1 VDRRDDQRGPSY
13 RPQQVELETR
23 ADGTL
28 RLRAPQAVGPVAAS
42 VGAWLD
48 HWAAAA
54 PDRVSVAER
63 SGAAWRT
70 VTYRDLLQQV
80 RAVGAALLGRGLG
93 NGGRIAF
100 LSGNGVDHLILSLAA
115 QYVGAVA
122 VPVAEQYARMPE
134 AADRLAGVLA
144 KVRPQMAFVADA
156 APFARALATPELA
169 GVEIVAVV
177 PSGAGRPVTPFDALL
192 AGDASVDVDAAHA
205 AVGHDTVAK
214 ILFTSGSSS
223 APKGVVTTHGMMCV
237 NQAQIAAAWPFLADR
252 PPRLLDWLPWN
263 HVFGGSKNVNLVL
276 CHGGSLYI
284 DDGKPT
290 PSGFARTCTNIME
303 QAGTLSFNVPIAY
316 ALLVEA
322 AEKDKALRRRFF
334 ADLDLLF
341 YAGASM
347 AAPIWEKLEQY
358 CLEESGRLPL
368 MASSWGMTE
377 TAPSCVM
384 VHEPVGRSGIIG
396 VPLPGVE
403 VKLIPDADMRCEM
416 RVRGPNVMRG
426 YLDDPERSAS
436 AFDDEGFLLT
446 GDAVRFADATDAA
459 RGLVFDGRVG
469 EDFKLS
475 TGTWVHVGRL
485 RLDAMRELRGVA
497 ADIVVCGHDRAEIG
511 LFVFPDRTLAEGCA
525 ATDGAI
531 TDPALQHAVA
541 ERLRRINAEATGSSR
556 RIARALVLSD
566 PPSVAG
572 HEITDKGSLNVA
584 NVLKRR
590 AALLARLYDDADP
603 AVVRA

>member
-1 VDRRDDQRGPSY
+1 MAERGNRRHTPFPPQAVIREQRP
-13 RPQQVELETR
+13 
-23 ADGTL
+23 DGTL
-28 RLRAPQAVGPVAAS
+28 LLRSPGTIGDVAPS

-48 HWAAAA
+48 QWATAA
-54 PDRVSVAER
+54 PDRVAVAER
-63 SGAAWRT
+63 SGPGWRT
-70 VTYRDLLQQV
+70 VSYAELLQSV
-80 RAVGAALLGRGLG
+80 RSVGAALIGRGLHT
-93 NGGRIAF
+93 GGRIAL
-100 LSGNGVDHLILSLAA
+100 LSGNGVDHLILSLSA

-122 VPVAEQYARMPE
+122 VPVAEQYARLPE
-134 AADRLAGVLA
+134 AAERLAGVLA

-156 APFARALATPELA
+156 APFARALQSPELA
-169 GVEIVAVV
+169 GVEIVATR
-177 PSGAGRPVTPFDALL
+177 PEGAGRPVTPFESLL
-192 AGDASVDVDAAHA
+192 AGDASADVDAAHRA
-205 AVGHDTVAK
+205 IGHETVAK

-223 APKGVVTTHGMMCV
+223 APKGVVTTHGMMCI
-237 NQAQIAAAWPFLADR
+237 NQAQIAAVWPFLADR

-290 PSGFARTCTNIME
+290 PAAFGRTCANIME
-303 QAGTLSFNVPIAY
+303 HAGTLSFNVPIAY

-322 AEKDKALRRRFF
+322 AEKDKALRRKSFG
-334 ADLDLLF
+334 DLDLLF

-347 AAPIWEKLEQY
+347 AAPIWEKLEQF

-384 VHEPVGRSGIIG
+384 VHEPVGRSGVIG

-403 VKLIPDADMRCEM
+403 VKLLPDADLRCEM
-416 RVRGPNVMRG
+416 RVRGPNVMAG
-426 YLDDPERSAS
+426 YLDDPERSAA

-446 GDAVRFADATDAA
+446 GDAVRFADAENPA

-485 RLDAMRELRGVA
+485 RLDAMRALRGVA
-497 ADIVVCGHDRAEIG
+497 ADVVICGHDRAEIG
-511 LFVFPDRTLAEGCA
+511 LFVFPDRALAEGHSG
-525 ATDGAI
+525 TDGAY
-531 TDPALQHAVA
+531 TDPGLQRAVA
-541 ERLRRINAEATGSSR
+541 ERLHLINAEATGSSR
-556 RIARALVLSD
+556 RIARALVLSE

-572 HEITDKGSLNVA
+572 HEITDKGSLNVG

-590 AALLARLYDDADP
+590 AALLARLYDDTDP
-603 AVVRA
+603 AVVRV